1 MPPRNRRLK
10 IVDGRWGIAIWGPH
24 ASRVHASPARTFGSL
39 PKQSSL
45 IQTRLCER
53 IAGRLP
59 ATAGW
64 QPALPNP
71 KTEKEMPD
79 RASLAIR
86 HLVDVQLAAA
96 KTELC
101 VTVVFS
107 ELWFLSI
114 PRPPRHPPWTNK
126 WFTPRALPGNL
137 CLRALRNS
145 KVEVG
150 NLGVRNF

>member
-1 MPPRNRRLK
+1 MGDCNLGTTR
-10 IVDGRWGIAIWGPH
+10 I
-24 ASRVHASPARTFGSL
+24 S

-45 IQTRLCER
+45 NQIRLCER

-59 ATAGW
+59 ATTGW

-114 PRPPRHPPWTNK
+114 PKSLRHVPLDDQLIHPK
-126 WFTPRALPGNL
+126 DLAVDL
-137 CLRALRNS
+137 CLRAIRNS
-145 KVEVG
+145 KVESRKLRG
-150 NLGVRNF
+150 LNF

>member
-1 MPPRNRRLK
+1 MSAQESEP
-10 IVDGRWGIAIWGPH
+10 DGHYGRWKMEDCNLGSAGCQ
-24 ASRVHASPARTFGSL
+24 PAGFGSL

-45 IQTRLCER
+45 NQTRLCER
-53 IAGRLP
+53 I
-59 ATAGW
+59 AGW

-114 PRPPRHPPWTNK
+114 PKSLRHVPLDDQLIHPK
-126 WFTPRALPGNL
+126 DLAVDL
-137 CLRALRNS
+137 CLRAIRNS
-145 KVEVG
+145 KVESRKLRG
-150 NLGVRNF
+150 LNF